1 MKLSLIASSAI
12 ISLGLISNA
21 NAKNIQPNQGD
32 FKDYFDV
39 RIANDTAN
47 MTIKDTYTN
56 EALKIQ
62 SNVNDFVVD
71 KINKENTFTYIDV
84 GTNSLDIENIRD
96 SELTDTAS
104 RMYNANLSASIV
116 NLKDMSLEY
125 YKNANSIKAN
135 VKISNDPQS
144 DISNSS
150 ILVISSLPN
159 DSFNASLNISGALEA
174 SKTKFEGA
182 ATNGRL
188 SFNVENKANI
198 TDSRFLVLNRD
209 LSNLALDKFTF
220 MSAESFNQ
228 DITTK
233 NTAGASLFKR
243 IDEIFSPEVAA
254 KFQSA
259 TNGNYLPPMDLKD
272 LVEYKLSVEKNGNKE
287 YLIISG
293 GATNKINSLKAILE
307 TEKEYLNTIIK
318 EYDLEVNANLSPIVK
333 KDLENLKT
341 QIANKDNIISKIN
354 SNGGD
359 ESKLSTQEKM
369 EAIGIEITQTSKF
382 IFEKVSN
389 LKTTHSNGY
398 KLLLTTGIT
407 GGAINTKKVADS
419 MQTSGN
425 IDESQNIFSSLVAS
439 NIDPSIGV
447 KAITDGNF
455 FKDVIDNSKSSTNIL
470 NNGSYINSAINI
482 SNDMSISKRVAS
494 INNPYNSIKFAN
506 ILKSTLLAN
515 GANVAND
522 ANYDYYGVSS
532 YDNSVWANTFGGV
545 NIIDGSSGGLYGI
558 SVGADRQFN
567 DNLLLGV
574 YATYANSNIKDKLNE
589 QEVNNYQIGIYSSYR
604 FDSYEINSKLYGQIG
619 DTKQDIS
626 LAGNVNSSNFNRKF
640 AGFSSNIGKI
650 FSVSN
655 DLFLK
660 PFVGANYYYSY
671 TPNYTES
678 GALSR
683 KVRSNTNNS
692 VSLELGL
699 ESRKYFSQDSYIFIA
714 PKIEQYIINNGDD
727 YVASFVGSNTA
738 FSIKGD
744 DKKKTY
750 GQLIIGGNV
759 ALNDRLSLDAGVG
772 AKQILAGKVDSKNET
787 YLSGNIEVKYKF

>member
-21 NAKNIQPNQGD
+21 NAQNIYPNQGD
-32 FKDYFDV
+32 LENYFDV
-39 RIANDTAN
+39 RINNNTAN

-56 EALKIQ
+56 EALNIQ
-62 SNVNDFVVD
+62 SNVNDFVANE
-71 KINKENTFTYIDV
+71 INKENTFTYINV
-84 GTNSLDIENIRD
+84 GTNSLDITNILD
-96 SELTDTAS
+96 SERTDTES
-104 RMYNANLSASIV
+104 RMYNANLSASNV
-116 NLKDMSLEY
+116 NLQDMSLEY
-125 YKNANSIKAN
+125 YKNANSINSN
-135 VKISNDPQS
+135 VKLLSSEPQLNT
-144 DISNSS
+144 SNSS

-159 DSFNASLNISGALEA
+159 DSFNASLNIAGTLDAN
-174 SKTKFEGA
+174 KTKFEGA

-188 SFNVENKANI
+188 GFNVENRANI

-220 MSAESFNQ
+220 MSAESFNE
-228 DITTK
+228 DIITK

-243 IDEIFSPEVAA
+243 FDEVFNKELADKFSSETHG
-254 KFQSA
+254 S
-259 TNGNYLPPMDLKD
+259 YLTRIDLKD
-272 LVEYKLSVEKNGNKE
+272 LVEYKLSLEKNGDKE

-293 GATNKINSLKAILE
+293 GPTSKINSIKAILE
-307 TEKEYLNTIIK
+307 TEKEYLETVIK
-318 EYDLEVNANLSPIVK
+318 DYDLEENAQLDNSGVIKNGL
-333 KDLENLKT
+333 DNLKR
-341 QIANKDNIISKIN
+341 QIANKDKLISKIN
-354 SNGGD
+354 NSGGD
-359 ESKLSTQEKM
+359 ESNLSTQEKM

-382 IFEKVSN
+382 IFEKVSS
-389 LKTTHSNGY
+389 LQTKQSNNY
-398 KLLLTTGIT
+398 KLLLTTGVI
-407 GGAINTKKVADS
+407 GGENNMKKISNS

-439 NIDPSIGV
+439 NIDSSVGV
-447 KAITDGNF
+447 KAITDENF
-455 FKDVIDNSKSSTNIL
+455 FKNVRDSSRGNINIL
-470 NNGSYINSAINI
+470 NNGSSINSTINI
-482 SNDMSISKRVAS
+482 SNDMSINKRVAS
-494 INNPYNSIKFAN
+494 INNPYNSVKFAN

-515 GANVAND
+515 VAND
-522 ANYDYYGVSS
+522 AIYDYYGVSS

-545 NIIDGSSGGLYGI
+545 NIIDGNSGGLYGI
-558 SVGADRQFN
+558 SIGADRQFN

-640 AGFSSNIGKI
+640 VGFSSNIGKI

-660 PFVGANYYYSY
+660 PFAGANYYYSY
-671 TPNYTES
+671 TPNHIES

-699 ESRKYFSQDSYIFIA
+699 ESRKYFSQDSYLFIT

-727 YVASFVGSNTA
+727 YMASFIGSNAA

-787 YLSGNIEVKYKF
+787 YLSGNIEIKYKF

>member
-259 TNGNYLPPMDLKD
+259 TNGNYLKPMDLKD

-293 GATNKINSLKAILE
+293 GATSKINSIKAILE
-307 TEKEYLNTIIK
+307 TEREYLNTIIK

-341 QIANKDNIISKIN
+341 QIANKDNLITKIN
-354 SNGGD
+354 NNGGD

-382 IFEKVSN
+382 IFEKVSS
-389 LKTTHSNGY
+389 LQTEQSNGY

-425 IDESQNIFSSLVAS
+425 IDESQNIFNSLIAS

-482 SNDMSISKRVAS
+482 SNDMSINKRVAS